1 MRLCRAWSGRG
12 PLWPYKSRL
21 ALRMTSHILVIDQG
35 TTSTRTII
43 FDAAMKPVAS
53 AQEEFPQIFPAP
65 GWVEHNPET
74 LWATTLGT
82 ARAALAQAGL
92 EARDIAGLGIA
103 NQRETT
109 LIWERETGRPICNAI
124 VWQDRRTAA
133 VCEAL
138 EAAGHAELV
147 AERTGL
153 RLDPYFSATKIGWIL
168 DHVPGARACAEAGEL
183 AFGTVDSF
191 LLWRLTEGAVHAT
204 DATNAS
210 RTLLCDIRSATW
222 DQDLLRLFG
231 VPASLLPEIRDCA
244 GDFGTTRPDLLGG
257 AIAVRG
263 IAGDQ
268 QAALIGQACFAP
280 GTVKATYGT
289 GGFVLLNIG
298 AEPKRSRHRLL
309 TTIAW
314 QRGGKRRYALEGS
327 IFSAGA
333 SVQWLRDGLGLV
345 ENSAE
350 TGRLAEASDPAQP
363 VYLVPAFTGLG
374 APHWNSHAQ
383 ALITGITRGTTKKEF
398 ARATLE
404 SVGYQTRDLLQAMLA
419 DYGGPTDDMVFR
431 VDGGMSAN
439 DWTMQFLADML
450 EVTVERPSF
459 RETTAMGAGYL
470 AGLNAGL
477 YPEPEEFA
485 RTWSIDRRFIPHIDP
500 ETRAKKYRGWQHA
513 VRLATTPTDGDMT

>member
-1 MRLCRAWSGRG
+1 MSA
-12 PLWPYKSRL
+12 
-21 ALRMTSHILVIDQG
+21 AASHVLVIDQG
-35 TTSTRTII
+35 TTSTRSII
-43 FDAAMKPVAS
+43 FDARMAPVAS

-74 LWATTLGT
+74 LWATSLGT
-82 ARAALAQAGL
+82 ARAALSQAGL
-92 EARDIAGLGIA
+92 DPRQIAGIGIA

-109 LIWERETGRPICNAI
+109 VVWERATGRPIFNAI
-124 VWQDRRTAA
+124 VWQDRRTASI
-133 VCEAL
+133 CEAL
-138 EAAGHAELV
+138 EAAGHGDMV
-147 AERTGL
+147 VERTGL

-168 DHVPGARACAEAGEL
+168 DHVAGARARAEAGEL
-183 AFGTVDSF
+183 AFGTVDCF

-204 DATNAS
+204 DATNAA
-210 RTLLCDIRSATW
+210 RTLLCDIRTGQW
-222 DQDLLRLFG
+222 DPDLLRLFG
-231 VPASLLPEIRDCA
+231 IPAAMLPEIRDCA
-244 GDFGTTRPDLLGG
+244 ASFGATQPDLFGG
-257 AIAVRG
+257 AISIRG
-263 IAGDQ
+263 MAGDQ

-298 AEPKRSRHRLL
+298 DAPKRSRHRLL

-314 QRGGKRRYALEGS
+314 QRGGARRYALEGS

-345 ENSAE
+345 ENAAE
-350 TGRLAEASDPAQP
+350 TGQLAAASDPAQP

-383 ALITGITRGTTKKEF
+383 ALLSGMTRGTTKKEL

-419 DYGGPTDDMVFR
+419 DYGEPITDLVFR

-439 DWTMQFLADML
+439 DWTMQFLADIL
-450 EVTVERPSF
+450 DVTVERPAF
-459 RETTAMGAGYL
+459 RETTALGAGYL
-470 AGLNAGL
+470 AGLDAGI
-477 YPEPEEFA
+477 YPEPAAFA
-485 RTWSIDRRFIPHIDP
+485 GNREADQRFRPQLDEARRQ
-500 ETRAKKYRGWQHA
+500 AKYRGWLHA
-513 VRLATTPTDGDMT
+513 VKLATLPAG

>member
-1 MRLCRAWSGRG
+1 MA
-12 PLWPYKSRL
+12 
-21 ALRMTSHILVIDQG
+21 SHILVIDQG
-35 TTSTRTII
+35 TTSTRSII
-43 FDAAMKPVAS
+43 FDAALKPVGS

-74 LWATTLGT
+74 LWATALGT
-82 ARAALAQAGL
+82 ARGALAQAGL
-92 EARDIAGLGIA
+92 EAADIAGLGIA

-109 LIWERETGRPICNAI
+109 LIWERATGRPICNAI
-124 VWQDRRTAA
+124 VWQDRRTAEA
-133 VCEAL
+133 CEAL
-138 EAAGHAELV
+138 EAAGQGDMV

-153 RLDPYFSATKIGWIL
+153 RLDPYFSATKIGWML
-168 DHVPGARACAEAGEL
+168 DHVPGARARAEAGAL

-191 LLWRLTEGAVHAT
+191 LLWRLTDGAVHAI

-210 RTLLCDIRSATW
+210 RTLLCDIRTATW
-222 DQDLLRLFG
+222 DGELLRLFR
-231 VPASLLPEIRDCA
+231 VPASLMPEIRDCA
-244 GDFGTTRPDLLGG
+244 GDFGSTRPDLLGG
-257 AIAVRG
+257 AIAIRG

-298 AEPKRSRHRLL
+298 TEAKRSRHRLL

-314 QRGGKRRYALEGS
+314 QRRGERTYALEGS

-374 APHWNSHAQ
+374 APYWNSRAR
-383 ALITGITRGTTKKEF
+383 ALVTGITRGTTKKEF
-398 ARATLE
+398 ARAVLE
-404 SVGYQTRDLLQAMLA
+404 SVGYQTRDLLEAMLA
-419 DYGGPTDDMVFR
+419 DYGEPIGDLVFR

-450 EVTVERPSF
+450 EVTVERPAF

-470 AGLNAGL
+470 AGLDAGL
-477 YPEPEEFA
+477 YQEPEAFA
-485 RTWSIDRRFIPHIDP
+485 RSSSMDRRFDP
-500 ETRAKKYRGWQHA
+500 AMDAPTRREKYRGWQRA
-513 VRLATTPTDGDMT
+513 VRLATMPDDD

>member
-1 MRLCRAWSGRG
+1 MA
-12 PLWPYKSRL
+12 
-21 ALRMTSHILVIDQG
+21 SHILVIDQG
-35 TTSTRTII
+35 TTSTRSIV
-43 FDAAMKPVAS
+43 FDEALKPIAS
-53 AQEEFPQIFPAP
+53 AQEEFPQIFPQP

-74 LWATTLGT
+74 LWATALGT
-82 ARAALAQAGL
+82 ARGALAQAGL
-92 EARDIAGLGIA
+92 EAADIAGLGIA

-109 LIWERETGRPICNAI
+109 LIWERATGRPICNAI
-124 VWQDRRTAA
+124 VWQDRRTAD

-138 EAAGHAELV
+138 EAAGHAEMV

-153 RLDPYFSATKIGWIL
+153 RLDPYFSATKIGWML
-168 DHVPGARACAEAGEL
+168 DHVPGARARAEAGAL

-191 LLWRLTEGAVHAT
+191 LIWRLTEGAVHAI

-210 RTLLCDIRSATW
+210 RTLLCDIRTATW
-222 DQDLLRLFG
+222 DDELLQLFR

-244 GDFGTTRPDLLGG
+244 GDFGSTRPDLLGG
-257 AIAVRG
+257 GIAIRG
-263 IAGDQ
+263 VAGDQ

-314 QRGGKRRYALEGS
+314 QRRGERRYALEGS

-374 APHWNSHAQ
+374 APYWNSHAR
-383 ALITGITRGTTKKEF
+383 ALVAGITRGTTKKEF
-398 ARATLE
+398 ARAVLE
-404 SVGYQTRDLLQAMLA
+404 SVGYQTRDLLEAMLA
-419 DYGGPTDDMVFR
+419 DHGEPIADLVFR

-450 EVTVERPSF
+450 EVTVERPAF

-470 AGLNAGL
+470 AGLDAGL
-477 YPEPEEFA
+477 YPEPEDFA
-485 RTWSIDRRFIPHIDP
+485 RSWSMDRRFEPAMN
-500 ETRAKKYRGWQHA
+500 EQTRNQKYRGWQRA
-513 VRLATTPTDGDMT
+513 VRLATMPDEG

>member
-1 MRLCRAWSGRG
+1 MA
-12 PLWPYKSRL
+12 
-21 ALRMTSHILVIDQG
+21 SHILVIDQG
-35 TTSTRTII
+35 TTSTRAIV
-43 FDAAMKPVAS
+43 FDAALKPVAS
-53 AQEEFPQIFPAP
+53 AQEEFPQIFPQP

-74 LWATTLGT
+74 LWATALGT
-82 ARAALAQAGL
+82 ARGALAEAGL
-92 EARDIAGLGIA
+92 EAADIAALGIA

-109 LIWERETGRPICNAI
+109 LIWERATGRPIHNAI
-124 VWQDRRTAA
+124 VWQDRRTAEA
-133 VCEAL
+133 CEAL
-138 EAAGHAELV
+138 EAAGHGEMI

-153 RLDPYFSATKIGWIL
+153 RLDPYFSATKIGWML
-168 DHVPGARACAEAGEL
+168 DHVPGARARAEAGAL

-191 LLWRLTEGAVHAT
+191 LLWRLTDGAVHAI

-222 DQDLLRLFG
+222 DDELLRLFG
-231 VPASLLPEIRDCA
+231 VPASLMPEIRDCA
-244 GDFGTTRPDLLGG
+244 GDFGSTRPDLLGG
-257 AIAVRG
+257 AIAIRG
-263 IAGDQ
+263 VAGDQ

-298 AEPKRSRHRLL
+298 PEAKRSQHRLL

-314 QRGGKRRYALEGS
+314 QRRGERTYALEGS

-350 TGRLAEASDPAQP
+350 TGRLAEASDAAQP

-374 APHWNSHAQ
+374 APYWNSHAR
-383 ALITGITRGTTKKEF
+383 ALVTGISRGTTKKEF
-398 ARATLE
+398 ARAVLE
-404 SVGYQTRDLLQAMLA
+404 SVGYQTRDLLEAMLA
-419 DYGGPTDDMVFR
+419 DYGEPIADLVFR

-450 EVTVERPSF
+450 EVTVERPAF

-470 AGLNAGL
+470 AGLDAGI
-477 YPEPEEFA
+477 YPAPPEFA
-485 RTWSIDRRFIPHIDP
+485 RSWSMDRRFDP
-500 ETRAKKYRGWQHA
+500 AMDEPARREKYRGWRRA
-513 VRLATTPTDGDMT
+513 VRLATMPDED

>member
-1 MRLCRAWSGRG
+1 VGA
-12 PLWPYKSRL
+12 
-21 ALRMTSHILVIDQG
+21 HILVIDQG
-35 TTSTRTII
+35 TTSTRAIV

-53 AQEEFPQIFPAP
+53 AQEEFPQIFPQP

-82 ARAALAQAGL
+82 ARAALSQANL
-92 EARDIAGLGIA
+92 EAKDIAALGIA

-109 LIWERETGRPICNAI
+109 LIWDRASGRPIYNAI
-124 VWQDRRTAA
+124 VWQDRRTATH
-133 VCEAL
+133 CEAL
-138 EAAGHAELV
+138 EADGHAALV
-147 AERTGL
+147 AERSGL
-153 RLDPYFSATKIGWIL
+153 RLDPYFSATKIGWML
-168 DHVPGARACAEAGEL
+168 DNVAGARKRAEAGEL

-191 LLWRLTEGAVHAT
+191 LLWRLTDGAVHAI

-210 RTLLCDIRSATW
+210 RTLLCDIRNGTW
-222 DQDLLRLFG
+222 DPDLLRLFN
-231 VPASLLPEIRDCA
+231 VPASMLPEIRDCA
-244 GDFGTTRPDLLGG
+244 GDFGATRPDLLGS
-257 AIAVRG
+257 AIAIRG
-263 IAGDQ
+263 VAGDQ

-280 GTVKATYGT
+280 GMVKATYGT

-298 AEPKRSRHRLL
+298 DAPKPSAHRLL

-314 QRGGKRRYALEGS
+314 QRAGHRTYAFEGS

-350 TGRLAEASDPAQP
+350 TGRLAEASDPQQP

-374 APHWNSHAQ
+374 APHWNSRAQ
-383 ALITGITRGTTKKEF
+383 ALISGITRGTTKKEF

-419 DYGGPTDDMVFR
+419 DYGRPAGDMIVR
-431 VDGGMSAN
+431 VDGGMSAS

-450 EVTVERPSF
+450 DRPVDRPAF

-470 AGLNAGL
+470 AGLDAGI

-485 RTWSIDRRFIPHIDP
+485 KLWSVDRQFLPGLDAA
-500 ETRAKKYRGWQHA
+500 TRERKYRGWQKA
-513 VRLATTPTDGDMT
+513 VKLAMIPDDGS

>member
-1 MRLCRAWSGRG
+1 
-12 PLWPYKSRL
+12 
-21 ALRMTSHILVIDQG
+21 MTSHILVIDQG
-35 TTSTRTII
+35 T
-43 FDAAMKPVAS
+43 FDAALKPIAS
-53 AQEEFPQIFPAP
+53 AQEEFPQIFPHP

-74 LWATTLGT
+74 LWATALGT
-82 ARAALAQAGL
+82 ARAALAEAGL
-92 EARDIAGLGIA
+92 AASAIAGLGIA

-109 LIWERETGRPICNAI
+109 LIWERATGRPIANAI
-124 VWQDRRTAA
+124 VWQDRRTADI
-133 VCEAL
+133 CEAL

-153 RLDPYFSATKIGWIL
+153 RLDPYFSATKIGWML
-168 DHVPGARACAEAGEL
+168 DHVPGARARAEAGAL

-191 LLWRLTEGAVHAT
+191 LLWRLTDGAVHAI

-222 DQDLLRLFG
+222 DPELLRLFG
-231 VPASLLPEIRDCA
+231 IPPSLMPEIRDCA

-257 AIAVRG
+257 SIAIRG

-298 AEPKRSRHRLL
+298 AEPKRSQHRLL

-314 QRGGKRRYALEGS
+314 QRRGERRYALEGS

-374 APHWNSHAQ
+374 APYWNSHAR
-383 ALITGITRGTTKKEF
+383 ALVTGITRGTTKKEF
-398 ARATLE
+398 ARAVLE
-404 SVGYQTRDLLQAMLA
+404 SVGYQTRDLLEAMLA
-419 DYGGPTDDMVFR
+419 DYGEPIADLVFR

-439 DWTMQFLADML
+439 DWTMQFVADML
-450 EVTVERPSF
+450 EVTVERPAF

-470 AGLNAGL
+470 AGLDAGV
-477 YPEPEEFA
+477 YPEPEVFA
-485 RTWSIDRRFIPHIDP
+485 RGWSMDRRFDP
-500 ETRAKKYRGWQHA
+500 TMEAATRRAKYRGWQRA
-513 VRLATTPTDGDMT
+513 VRLATMPDEG

>member
-1 MRLCRAWSGRG
+1 MPSFV
-12 PLWPYKSRL
+12 
-21 ALRMTSHILVIDQG
+21 LVIDQG
-35 TTSTRTII
+35 TTSTRSII
-43 FDAAMKPVAS
+43 FDAGLKPVGS
-53 AQEEFPQIFPAP
+53 AQEEFPQIFPHP

-82 ARAALAQAGL
+82 ARAALAEAGL
-92 EARDIAGLGIA
+92 EAAEIAGVGIA

-109 LIWERETGRPICNAI
+109 LIWERATGRPIYNAI
-124 VWQDRRTAA
+124 VWQDRRTAD

-138 EAAGHAELV
+138 EAAGHEELV

-168 DHVPGARACAEAGEL
+168 DHVPGARARAEAGAL

-191 LLWRLTEGAVHAT
+191 LLWRLTDGAVHAI

-210 RTLLCDIRSATW
+210 RTLLCDIRTASW
-222 DQDLLRLFG
+222 DEELLRLFR

-244 GDFGTTRPDLLGG
+244 GDFGATRPDLLGG
-257 AIAVRG
+257 AIAIRG
-263 IAGDQ
+263 VAGDQ

-298 AEPKRSRHRLL
+298 PELKRSQHRLL

-314 QRGGKRRYALEGS
+314 QRRGERRYALEGS

-350 TGRLAEASDPAQP
+350 TARLAEASDTAQP

-374 APHWNSHAQ
+374 APYWNSHAR
-383 ALITGITRGTTKKEF
+383 ALVTGITRGTTKKEF
-398 ARATLE
+398 ARAVLE
-404 SVGYQTRDLLQAMLA
+404 SVGYQTRDLLEAMLA
-419 DYGGPTDDMVFR
+419 DYGAPIADLIFR

-450 EVTVERPSF
+450 NLTVERPAF

-470 AGLNAGL
+470 AGLEAGL
-477 YPEPEEFA
+477 YPEPDTFA
-485 RTWSIDRRFIPHIDP
+485 RIWSMDRRFDP
-500 ETRAKKYRGWQHA
+500 AMDAPTRAAKYRGWRRA
-513 VRLATTPTDGDMT
+513 VRLATMPDED

>member
-1 MRLCRAWSGRG
+1 MA
-12 PLWPYKSRL
+12 
-21 ALRMTSHILVIDQG
+21 SHILVIDQG
-35 TTSTRTII
+35 TTSTRSII
-43 FDAAMKPVAS
+43 FDAALKPVGS

-74 LWATTLGT
+74 LWATALGT
-82 ARAALAQAGL
+82 ARGALAQAGL
-92 EARDIAGLGIA
+92 EAADIAGLGIA

-109 LIWERETGRPICNAI
+109 LIWERATGRPICNAI
-124 VWQDRRTAA
+124 VWQDRRTAEA
-133 VCEAL
+133 CEAL
-138 EAAGHAELV
+138 EAAGHGDMV

-153 RLDPYFSATKIGWIL
+153 RLDPYFSATKIGWML
-168 DHVPGARACAEAGEL
+168 DHVPGARARAEAGAL

-191 LLWRLTEGAVHAT
+191 LLWRLTDGAVHAI

-210 RTLLCDIRSATW
+210 RTLLCDIRTAAW
-222 DQDLLRLFG
+222 DAELLRLFR
-231 VPASLLPEIRDCA
+231 VPASLMPEIRDCA
-244 GDFGTTRPDLLGG
+244 GDFGSTRPDLLGG
-257 AIAVRG
+257 AIAIRG

-298 AEPKRSRHRLL
+298 TEAKRSRHRLL

-314 QRGGKRRYALEGS
+314 QRRGERTYALEGS

-374 APHWNSHAQ
+374 APYWNSRAR
-383 ALITGITRGTTKKEF
+383 ALVTGITRGTTKKEF
-398 ARATLE
+398 ARAVLE
-404 SVGYQTRDLLQAMLA
+404 SVGYQTRDLLEAMLA
-419 DYGGPTDDMVFR
+419 DYGEPIGDLVFR

-450 EVTVERPSF
+450 EVTVERPAF

-470 AGLNAGL
+470 AGLDAGL
-477 YPEPEEFA
+477 YPEPEAFA
-485 RTWSIDRRFIPHIDP
+485 RSWSMDRRFDP
-500 ETRAKKYRGWQHA
+500 AMDAPTRREKYRGWQRA
-513 VRLATTPTDGDMT
+513 VRLATMPDDD

>member
-1 MRLCRAWSGRG
+1 
-12 PLWPYKSRL
+12 
-21 ALRMTSHILVIDQG
+21 MTSHILVIDQG
-35 TTSTRTII
+35 TTSTRSII
-43 FDAAMKPVAS
+43 FDSVLKPVAS

-82 ARAALAQAGL
+82 ARAALAKAGL
-92 EARDIAGLGIA
+92 EATDIAGLGIA

-109 LIWERETGRPICNAI
+109 LIWERATGRPICNAI
-124 VWQDRRTAA
+124 VWQDRRTADR
-133 VCEAL
+133 CEAL
-138 EAAGHAELV
+138 ETAGHAEFV

-153 RLDPYFSATKIGWIL
+153 RLDPYFSATKIGWML
-168 DHVPGARACAEAGEL
+168 DHVPGARARAEAGAL

-191 LLWRLTEGAVHAT
+191 LLWRLTDGAVHAI

-210 RTLLCDIRSATW
+210 RTLLCDIRTATW
-222 DQDLLRLFG
+222 DPDLLRLFG
-231 VPASLLPEIRDCA
+231 VPAGLMPEIRDCA

-257 AIAVRG
+257 AIAIRG
-263 IAGDQ
+263 VAGDQ
-268 QAALIGQACFAP
+268 QAALIGQACFVP

-298 AEPKRSRHRLL
+298 AEPKPSRHRLL

-314 QRGGKRRYALEGS
+314 QRRGERRYALEGS
-327 IFSAGA
+327 IFSAGS

-374 APHWNSHAQ
+374 APYWNSHAR
-383 ALITGITRGTTKKEF
+383 ALVTGISRGTTKKEF
-398 ARATLE
+398 ARAVLE
-404 SVGYQTRDLLQAMLA
+404 SVGYQTRDLLEAMLA
-419 DYGGPTDDMVFR
+419 DYGEPIADLVFR

-450 EVTVERPSF
+450 EVTVERPAF

-470 AGLNAGL
+470 AGLDAGL
-477 YPEPEEFA
+477 YPEPADFA
-485 RTWSIDRRFIPHIDP
+485 RGWSMDRRFDP
-500 ETRAKKYRGWQHA
+500 AMDEPTRRAKYRGWRRA
-513 VRLATTPTDGDMT
+513 VRLATMPDDEE

>member
-1 MRLCRAWSGRG
+1 MS
-12 PLWPYKSRL
+12 Y
-21 ALRMTSHILVIDQG
+21 ILVIDQG
-35 TTSTRTII
+35 TTSTRSII
-43 FDAAMKPVAS
+43 FDAALKPVAS
-53 AQEEFPQIFPAP
+53 AQEEFPQIFPHP

-74 LWATTLGT
+74 LWATALGT
-82 ARAALAQAGL
+82 ARAALAEAGL
-92 EARDIAGLGIA
+92 AASAIAGLGIA

-109 LIWERETGRPICNAI
+109 LIWERATGRPIANAI
-124 VWQDRRTAA
+124 VWQDRRTADI
-133 VCEAL
+133 CEGL

-153 RLDPYFSATKIGWIL
+153 RLDPYFSATKIGWML
-168 DHVPGARACAEAGEL
+168 DHVPGARARAEAGAL

-191 LLWRLTEGAVHAT
+191 LLWRLTDGAVHAI

-210 RTLLCDIRSATW
+210 RTLLCDIRTATW
-222 DQDLLRLFG
+222 DPELLRLFG
-231 VPASLLPEIRDCA
+231 IPPSLMPEIRDCA

-257 AIAVRG
+257 SIAIRG

-298 AEPKRSRHRLL
+298 AEPKRSQHRLL
-309 TTIAW
+309 TTIVW
-314 QRGGKRRYALEGS
+314 QRRGERRYALEGS

-374 APHWNSHAQ
+374 APYWNSHAR
-383 ALITGITRGTTKKEF
+383 ALVTGITRGTTKKEF
-398 ARATLE
+398 ARAVLE
-404 SVGYQTRDLLQAMLA
+404 SVGYQTRDLLEAMLA
-419 DYGGPTDDMVFR
+419 DYGEPIADLVFR

-439 DWTMQFLADML
+439 DWTMQFVADML
-450 EVTVERPSF
+450 EVTVERPAF

-470 AGLNAGL
+470 AGLDAGV
-477 YPEPEEFA
+477 YPEPEVFA
-485 RTWSIDRRFIPHIDP
+485 RGWSMDRRFDP
-500 ETRAKKYRGWQHA
+500 MMEAATRRAKYRGWQRA
-513 VRLATTPTDGDMT
+513 VRLATMPNDD

>member
-1 MRLCRAWSGRG
+1 VSQGA
-12 PLWPYKSRL
+12 SRL
-21 ALRMTSHILVIDQG
+21 ASHVLVIDQG
-35 TTSTRTII
+35 TTSTRAIV
-43 FDAAMKPVAS
+43 FDAQMAPVAS

-92 EARDIAGLGIA
+92 EARQISGIGIA

-109 LIWERETGRPICNAI
+109 LVWERATGRPIFNAI
-124 VWQDRRTAA
+124 VWQDRRTAEM
-133 VCEAL
+133 CETL
-138 EAAGHAELV
+138 EAAGHAEMV
-147 AERTGL
+147 AARTGL
-153 RLDPYFSATKIGWIL
+153 RLDPYFSATKIAWIL
-168 DHVPGARACAEAGEL
+168 DHVPGARAQAQAGEL
-183 AFGTVDSF
+183 AFGTVDCF
-191 LLWRLTEGAVHAT
+191 LLWRLTDGAVHAT
-204 DATNAS
+204 DATNAA
-210 RTLLCDIRSATW
+210 RTLLCDIHTAQW
-222 DQDLLRLFG
+222 DPDLLRLFG
-231 VPASLLPEIRDCA
+231 IPASMLPAIMDCTA
-244 GDFGTTRPDLLGG
+244 AFGTTRPDLLGG
-257 AIAVRG
+257 AIAIRG
-263 IAGDQ
+263 MAGDQ

-298 AEPKRSRHRLL
+298 DTPKPSQHRLL

-314 QRGGKRRYALEGS
+314 QRGRARRYALEGS

-345 ENSAE
+345 ENAAE

-383 ALITGITRGTTKKEF
+383 ALLTGITRGTTKKEL

-419 DYGGPTDDMVFR
+419 DYGEPIADLVFR

-439 DWTMQFLADML
+439 DWTMQFLADIL
-450 EVTVERPSF
+450 NVTVERPAF
-459 RETTAMGAGYL
+459 GETTALGAGYL
-470 AGLNAGL
+470 AGLAAGI
-477 YPEPEEFA
+477 YPEPDEFA
-485 RTWSIDRRFIPHIDP
+485 AQSNAAQRFRPQMD
-500 ETRAKKYRGWQHA
+500 ETLRQSKYRGWQHA
-513 VRLATTPTDGDMT
+513 VKLATLPAG

>member
-1 MRLCRAWSGRG
+1 MA
-12 PLWPYKSRL
+12 
-21 ALRMTSHILVIDQG
+21 SHILVIDQG
-35 TTSTRTII
+35 TTSTRSII
-43 FDAAMKPVAS
+43 FDAALKPVAS
-53 AQEEFPQIFPAP
+53 AQEEFPQIFPQP

-74 LWATTLGT
+74 LWATALGT
-82 ARAALAQAGL
+82 ARGALAQAGL
-92 EARDIAGLGIA
+92 EASDIAGLGIA

-109 LIWERETGRPICNAI
+109 LIWERATGRPICNAI
-124 VWQDRRTAA
+124 VWQDRRTADA
-133 VCEAL
+133 CEAL
-138 EAAGHAELV
+138 EAAGHADVV

-168 DHVPGARACAEAGEL
+168 DHVPGARARAAAGAL

-191 LLWRLTEGAVHAT
+191 LLWRLTDGAVHAI

-210 RTLLCDIRSATW
+210 RTLLCDIRTASW
-222 DQDLLRLFG
+222 DPELLRLFD
-231 VPASLLPEIRDCA
+231 VPASLMPEIRDCA
-244 GDFGTTRPDLLGG
+244 GNFGATRPDLFGG
-257 AIAVRG
+257 GIAIRG
-263 IAGDQ
+263 VAGDQ

-298 AEPKRSRHRLL
+298 TEPKRSRHRLL

-314 QRGGKRRYALEGS
+314 QRRGERRYAFEGS

-374 APHWNSHAQ
+374 APYWNSHAR
-383 ALITGITRGTTKKEF
+383 ALVTGISRGTTKKEF
-398 ARATLE
+398 ARAVLE
-404 SVGYQTRDLLQAMLA
+404 SVGYQTRDLLEAMLA
-419 DYGGPTDDMVFR
+419 DHGEPIADLVFR

-450 EVTVERPSF
+450 EVTVERPAF
-459 RETTAMGAGYL
+459 RDHGDGRWLSRGPRRRALSGAR
-470 AGLNAGL
+470 GL
-477 YPEPEEFA
+477 
-485 RTWSIDRRFIPHIDP
+485 RT
-500 ETRAKKYRGWQHA
+500 
-513 VRLATTPTDGDMT
+513 

>member
-1 MRLCRAWSGRG
+1 
-12 PLWPYKSRL
+12 
-21 ALRMTSHILVIDQG
+21 MTSYILVIDQG
-35 TTSTRTII
+35 TTSTRSII
-43 FDAAMKPVAS
+43 FDAALKPVAS
-53 AQEEFPQIFPAP
+53 AQEEFPQIFPHP

-74 LWATTLGT
+74 LWATALGT
-82 ARAALAQAGL
+82 ARAALAEAGL
-92 EARDIAGLGIA
+92 EASDIAGLGIA

-109 LIWERETGRPICNAI
+109 LIWERATGRPIANAI

-133 VCEAL
+133 ACEAL
-138 EAAGHAELV
+138 DAAGHAELV

-153 RLDPYFSATKIGWIL
+153 RLDPYFSATKIGWML
-168 DHVPGARACAEAGEL
+168 DHVPGARARAEAGAL

-191 LLWRLTEGAVHAT
+191 LLWRLTDGAVHAI

-210 RTLLCDIRSATW
+210 RTLLCDIRTATW
-222 DQDLLRLFG
+222 DPELLRLFG
-231 VPASLLPEIRDCA
+231 VPACLLPEIRDCA
-244 GDFGTTRPDLLGG
+244 GDFGVTRPDLLGG
-257 AIAVRG
+257 GIAIRG
-263 IAGDQ
+263 VAGDQ
-268 QAALIGQACFAP
+268 QAALIGQACFAA

-314 QRGGKRRYALEGS
+314 QRRGERRYALEGS

-374 APHWNSHAQ
+374 APYWNSHAR
-383 ALITGITRGTTKKEF
+383 ALVTGITRGTTKKEF
-398 ARATLE
+398 ARAVLE
-404 SVGYQTRDLLQAMLA
+404 SVGYQTRDLLEAMLA
-419 DYGGPTDDMVFR
+419 DYGEPIADLVFR
-431 VDGGMSAN
+431 VDGGMSGN
-439 DWTMQFLADML
+439 DWTMQFVADML
-450 EVTVERPSF
+450 EVTVERPAF

-470 AGLNAGL
+470 AGLDAGV
-477 YPEPEEFA
+477 YPEPEIFA
-485 RTWSIDRRFIPHIDP
+485 RSWSMDRRFDP
-500 ETRAKKYRGWQHA
+500 AMAEATRVAKYRGWQRA
-513 VRLATTPTDGDMT
+513 VRLATMPEDD